1 MSEFDKFSFILIL
14 NYYGVHHLLRS
25 PICTRITH
33 CTIGLQLCVAL
44 TV

>member
-14 NYYGVHHLLRS
+14 NYYGVQHLLRS
-25 PICTRITH
+25 LSHTRSTH